1 MINLE
6 RLYKTIKYVSDT
18 KRKNGSYEKNYFRGI
33 VR

>member
-6 RLYKTIKYVSDT
+6 RLYKTIKYVSGT
-18 KRKNGSYEKNYFRGI
+18 KKKNGSSEKNYFKGI